1 MARPSK
7 KLPADHSGPSSQE
20 WAGDP
25 LSEEFLDYLGDGKN
39 YSPLTLRSYRQA
51 LSQFHAFRPTLGW
64 REATADDFRAYLFDM
79 MKRDRSRATIRLSFA
94 ALRSFYNHLTDRNL
108 IPSNPLKL
116 VSLPKIEK
124 KLPQFLTVPQV
135 NTLMEK
141 PKAREKSKQA
151 TPWMAARDA
160 AILELFYSSG
170 LRLAELAALDVKD
183 LDPIG
188 ETVRVMG
195 KGSRERIVPVGELA
209 LEAISRYRSKAN
221 VQSGALFLN
230 KSRKRLGHRSIWLL
244 LKNYVREAGL
254 PATLSPHKLRHSF
267 ATHLLD
273 NGADLRSVQSLLGHS
288 SLTTTQIYT
297 HVTTERLKR
306 AYDAAHPRA

>member
-1 MARPSK
+1 MDPS
-7 KLPADHSGPSSQE
+7 DN
-20 WAGDP
+20 
-25 LSEEFLDYLGDGKN
+25 LSEEFLNYLGNGKN
-39 YSPLTLRSYRQA
+39 YSPQTLRSYRQA
-51 LSQFHAFRPTLGW
+51 LTQFHEFRPSLGW
-64 REATADDFRAYLFDM
+64 KEATADDFRAYLFDL
-79 MKRDRSRATIRLSFA
+79 MKRGRSRSTIRLSFA

-135 NTLMEK
+135 SLLMEK
-141 PKAREKSKQA
+141 PTAKPKSKQA
-151 TPWMAARDA
+151 TGWMAVRDA

-195 KGSRERIVPVGELA
+195 KGSRERIVPVGGLA
-209 LEAISRYRSKAN
+209 LEALSHYRHQAN
-221 VQSGALFLN
+221 IQSGPLFLN

-273 NGADLRSVQSLLGHS
+273 NGADLRSVQSLLGHA

>member
-1 MARPSK
+1 MTTEMSPLSVNK
-7 KLPADHSGPSSQE
+7 KSLHDREES
-20 WAGDP
+20 DP
-25 LSEEFLDYLGDGKN
+25 LSEEFFDYLDNGKN
-39 YSPLTLRSYRQA
+39 YSPQTLRSYRQA
-51 LSQFHAFRPTLGW
+51 LGQFRAFRPSLAWT
-64 REATADDFRAYLFDM
+64 EATAEDFRAYLFDL

-94 ALRSFYNHLTDRNL
+94 ALRSFFNHLSDRNI
-108 IPSNPLKL
+108 IPTNILKL
-116 VSLPKIEK
+116 VSLPKLEK
-124 KLPQFLTVPQV
+124 KLPQFLTIPQV
-135 NTLMEK
+135 TTLMEK
-141 PKAREKSKQA
+141 PAAGLKSKQA
-151 TPWMAARDA
+151 PEWMAARDA

-170 LRLAELAALDVKD
+170 LRLAELAELDVRD

-195 KGSRERIVPVGELA
+195 KGSRERIVPVGGLA
-209 LEAISRYRSKAN
+209 LKALSHYRHQAK
-221 VQSGALFLN
+221 VEGGPLFLN

-244 LKNYVREAGL
+244 LKKYVREAGL

-273 NGADLRSVQSLLGHS
+273 NGADLRSVQSLLGHA

-306 AYDAAHPRA
+306 SYDAAHPRA

>member
-1 MARPSK
+1 MDTS
-7 KLPADHSGPSSQE
+7 
-20 WAGDP
+20 DP
-25 LSEEFLDYLGDGKN
+25 LSEEFLDYLDNGKN
-39 YSPLTLRSYRQA
+39 YSPQTLRSYRQA
-51 LSQFHAFRPTLGW
+51 LGQFRAFRPSLAWT
-64 REATADDFRAYLFDM
+64 EATANDFRAYLFDL

-94 ALRSFYNHLTDRNL
+94 ALRSFFNYLSDRNI
-108 IPSNPLKL
+108 IPANVLKL
-116 VSLPKIEK
+116 VSLPKLEK
-124 KLPQFLTVPQV
+124 KLPQFLTIPQV
-135 NTLMEK
+135 TTLMEK
-141 PKAREKSKQA
+141 PSAGLKSKQA
-151 TPWMAARDA
+151 PEWMAARDA

-170 LRLAELAALDVKD
+170 LRLAELAELDVRD

-195 KGSRERIVPVGELA
+195 KGSRERIVPVGGLA
-209 LEAISRYRSKAN
+209 LKALSHYRHQAR
-221 VQSGALFLN
+221 VESGPLFLN

-244 LKNYVREAGL
+244 LKKYVRKAGL

-273 NGADLRSVQSLLGHS
+273 NGADLRSVQSLLGHA

>member
-1 MARPSK
+1 MGSK
-7 KLPADHSGPSSQE
+7 SDS
-20 WAGDP
+20 
-25 LSEEFLDYLGDGKN
+25 LSKEFLDHLGDGKN
-39 YSPLTLRSYRQA
+39 YSPQTLRSYRQA
-51 LSQFHAFRPTLGW
+51 LGQFRNFRPSLEW
-64 REATADDFRAYLFDM
+64 KAATADDFRAYLFDL

-94 ALRSFYNHLTDRNL
+94 ALRSFYNYLTDRNI
-108 IPSNPLKL
+108 IPTNVLKL
-116 VSLPKIEK
+116 LSLPKLEK

-135 NTLMEK
+135 TTLMDQ
-141 PKAREKSKQA
+141 PTTRRKSKQA
-151 TPWMAARDA
+151 PEWMAARDA

-170 LRLAELAALDVKD
+170 LRLAELAELDVRD

-195 KGSRERIVPVGELA
+195 KGSRERIVPVGGLA
-209 LEAISRYRSKAN
+209 LEALSRYRHQAN
-221 VQSGALFLN
+221 VQAGPLFLN

-244 LKNYVREAGL
+244 LKTYVREAGL

-273 NGADLRSVQSLLGHS
+273 NGADLRSVQSLLGHA